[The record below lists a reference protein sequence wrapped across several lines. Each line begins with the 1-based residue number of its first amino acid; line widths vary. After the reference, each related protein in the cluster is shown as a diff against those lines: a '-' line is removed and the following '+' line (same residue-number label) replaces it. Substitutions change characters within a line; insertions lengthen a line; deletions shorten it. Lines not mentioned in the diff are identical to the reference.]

1 MKLTKA
7 RCLVL
12 SCGNTLRG
20 DDGIGPWLAE
30 WAEERFKDEA
40 GVRVV
45 SRQQW
50 TPDLVEEIAE
60 AETVLFVDCSLEAA
74 AGAVSVIE
82 VEAAEAEG
90 RGTHHQGAPEL
101 LGLARKLYDSLPRMS
116 LLLTVGAGSIELGEE
131 FSPAVKAALPDACKL
146 LSETVVRLLEKN

>member
-1 MKLTKA
+1 M
-7 RCLVL
+7 
-12 SCGNTLRG
+12 
-20 DDGIGPWLAE
+20 
-30 WAEERFKDEA
+30 
-40 GVRVV
+40 
-45 SRQQW
+45 
-50 TPDLVEEIAE
+50 
-60 AETVLFVDCSLEAA
+60 
-74 AGAVSVIE
+74 SVIE